1 MKNYLI
7 ITLGTRDVQLRKD
20 LIEQSGEFEIQQ
32 NGRNTLLV
40 QGDTKLAV
48 FWNENFPLYYMISPR
63 EGGEIIENNPE
74 IFAPYLEFPLIED
87 VLSQLITTEKI
98 DYLLIVFTDQEKDWL
113 NGKIKIKKNYADDT
127 LYFKDIVWRT
137 LKHNHKWKNVTFDE
151 YVVETD
157 VANID
162 YQYAHFKEVKSELF
176 LVEPEEIGQIFLL
189 PQGGID
195 QINHAITLQ
204 LLQAFKSKVKLFQKA
219 EGNVP
224 RQLQFTNYF
233 LRDLI
238 KHQIIALVEEGDY
251 KASLELKGVKMSN
264 NSSPKGIN
272 NQLLAFAF
280 YRFNLLFDESNRI
293 AKTILQSGFENNVL
307 QSVANYESLLSED
320 VCPPNFK
327 VMDWYRAG
335 ELFEKTRF
343 YTKKDNFSEA
353 VLAFHNFLE
362 LLLNGLLDSF
372 FGTKLTSKYE
382 QYALKVLQ
390 HIQAQFPSV
399 YQSYNTNGNVIL
411 SIPLKI
417 DVILA
422 HQECNGTIKI
432 FLQLVKPFI
441 KSKGKELA
449 TGQKFLNDARN
460 QFAHEGKFIKQDD
473 VPYFKNL
480 ISNLETMMGNDRVSI
495 YHQINELIKNA
506 L

>member
-32 NGRNTLLV
+32 NGRNTILV

-48 FWNENFPLYYMISPR
+48 FWNENFPLYYIISPR
-63 EGGEIIENNPE
+63 EGGEIIEKNPK

-162 YQYAHFKEVKSELF
+162 YQYTHFKEVKSELF
-176 LVEPEEIGQIFLL
+176 LIEPQEIGQIFLL

-204 LLQAFKSKVKLFQKA
+204 LLQAFKRKVKLFQKA

-233 LRDLI
+233 LQDLNKQKIVKHLNDYDFKLIDNSLISNETIITLARYASMRLFLQHDQLHQLQSKLLDFSFLRYEKDAQI
-238 KHQIIALVEEGDY
+238 KLVDLYLAAKIDLRRKNYYDLLWRLYTLHENLFRVKCESVLGSTS
-251 KASLELKGVKMSN
+251 AFAPTKGVDKH
-264 NSSPKGIN
+264 PGWIKALKADPELLPILRIKGIKLDSPN
-272 NQLLAFAF
+272 RRAFVEILPHLFKNDSQLPLLQKIAEKLTNLANQRNQIAHQLGTTDLNQINQLLGHN
-280 YRFNLLFDESNRI
+280 YTLNNLMGDLDAYFGISEFGIFDQIKAEI
-293 AKTILQSGFENNVL
+293 EK
-307 QSVANYESLLSED
+307 LL
-320 VCPPNFK
+320 
-327 VMDWYRAG
+327 
-335 ELFEKTRF
+335 
-343 YTKKDNFSEA
+343 
-353 VLAFHNFLE
+353 
-362 LLLNGLLDSF
+362 
-372 FGTKLTSKYE
+372 
-382 QYALKVLQ
+382 
-390 HIQAQFPSV
+390 
-399 YQSYNTNGNVIL
+399 
-411 SIPLKI
+411 
-417 DVILA
+417 
-422 HQECNGTIKI
+422 
-432 FLQLVKPFI
+432 
-441 KSKGKELA
+441 
-449 TGQKFLNDARN
+449 
-460 QFAHEGKFIKQDD
+460 
-473 VPYFKNL
+473 
-480 ISNLETMMGNDRVSI
+480 
-495 YHQINELIKNA
+495 
-506 L
+506 